1 MGWRTSR
8 SVRRIWMCSNLGHP
22 YEEIGSSQCPGIA
35 TAPPKGAI
43 QGRDPGNSI
52 ILKPDEAFG
61 GCDTTTAHEMS
72 LGTAQPNL
80 QPRIYML
87 CHAEAAGYIGNLC
100 HHASSSCS
108 DRSDRHLMLIRED
121 SPAYICGRA
130 NPTSK
135 ICLHDWRVSR

>member
-1 MGWRTSR
+1 MSLTVRAWPDLLPHKAITRYIFLRMGWRTSR

-87 CHAEAAGYIGNLC
+87 CHGEGAGYIGNLATM
-100 HHASSSCS
+100 HPPH
-108 DRSDRHLMLIRED
+108 DRIDQTGI
-121 SPAYICGRA
+121 
-130 NPTSK
+130 
-135 ICLHDWRVSR
+135 